1 MDAFVPYLMVLIA
14 VIAFWF
20 GLQRYLSA

>member
-1 MDAFVPYLMVLIA
+1 MEQFLPYLLALIA
-14 VIAFWF
+14 LAALWF